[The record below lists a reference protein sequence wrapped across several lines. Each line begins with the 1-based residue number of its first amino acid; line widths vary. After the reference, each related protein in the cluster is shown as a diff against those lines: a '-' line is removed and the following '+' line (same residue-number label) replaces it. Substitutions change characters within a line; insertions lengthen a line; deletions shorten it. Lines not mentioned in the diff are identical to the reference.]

1 MKRKKWYRLDNAAKI
16 FPSVTTKGRTNTFRV
31 SMILDH
37 EINSEVLQEAVE
49 MVVKR
54 FVNLNVKLKRGLF
67 WYYFETNE
75 ARPIVVPESPYI
87 CQSYKIKQKENRNN
101 FLFEVSYYQNRITL
115 EIFHSLTD
123 GMGAM
128 EMLKSICYTYLNLMG
143 LKVYDEGLIL
153 TEQTEIRLEEL
164 EDSFLK
170 NYDPS
175 IKDNRSSGSAL
186 HFSGTLYDDSWLALI
201 KGIIN
206 VKQLKEV
213 CQKYNCTV
221 TEFLG
226 AAIVYSAYKSPA
238 VLEKKN
244 KPFKLFVPVNLR
256 RFFPTKSLR
265 NFSLFVRSEISFNQD
280 LTFQDILQKVQKD
293 FSEQIQKEKLQAQ
306 IVSNVKIEK
315 NIFMRITPLFLK
327 ELVLKIGYKTWG
339 EDPNSVSFSNLGLIK
354 LPKSMTQYVKRVN
367 FTSGASQNSLIGIGV
382 VSYNDSLVISISSAM
397 VERDFQIALFRFLAS
412 EGLDIV
418 IETNELEV

>member
-37 EINSEVLQEAVE
+37 QINPEILQTALE
-49 MVVKR
+49 MVINR
-54 FVNLNVKLKRGLF
+54 FVNLNVKLKRGIF
-67 WYYFETNE
+67 WYYFETNDSK
-75 ARPIVVPESPYI
+75 PIVVPESPYI
-87 CQSYKIKQKENRNN
+87 CQSYKRKDKNKNN
-101 FLFEVSYYQNRITL
+101 FLFEVSYYYNRITL

-123 GMGAM
+123 GTGAM
-128 EMLKSICYTYLNLMG
+128 EMLKSICFTYLKLMG
-143 LKVYDEGLIL
+143 LEVDDEGLIL

-164 EDSFLK
+164 EDSFIK

-186 HFSGTLYDDSWLALI
+186 HFVGTPYEDSWLAVI

-213 CQKYNCTV
+213 CEKYQCTV

-226 AAIVYSAYKSPA
+226 AAIIYSAYTSPA

-256 RFFPTKSLR
+256 RFFPTQSLR
-265 NFSLFVRSEISFNQD
+265 NFSLFVRSEVSFDQD
-280 LTFQDILQKVQKD
+280 LTFESILQKVKED

-315 NIFMRITPLFLK
+315 NIFMRITPLLIK

-339 EDPNSVSFSNLGLIK
+339 EDPNSLSFSNLGLVK
-354 LPKSMTQYVKRVN
+354 LPKSMNKYVKRIN
-367 FTSGASQNSLIGIGV
+367 FTSGTSKNSLIGIGV

-397 VERDFQIALFRFLAS
+397 VERDFQITLFRFLAS
-412 EGLDIV
+412 QGLDIV

>member
-37 EINSEVLQEAVE
+37 QINPEILQEAVE
-49 MVVKR
+49 TVIKR

-67 WYYFETNE
+67 WYYFDTNE

-87 CQSYKIKQKENRNN
+87 CQSYKIKGKNKNN

-123 GMGAM
+123 GTGAM
-128 EMLKSICYTYLNLMG
+128 ELLKSICYTYLKLMG
-143 LKVYDEGLIL
+143 LEVDDEGLIL

-175 IKDNRSSGSAL
+175 IKDNRPTGSAL
-186 HFSGTLYDDSWLALI
+186 HFSGTPYEDSWLALI

-226 AAIVYSAYKSPA
+226 AAIIYSAYKSPA

-256 RFFPTKSLR
+256 RFFPTQSLR
-265 NFSLFVRSEISFNQD
+265 NFSLFVRSEVSFDQE
-280 LTFQDILQKVQKD
+280 LTFESILQKVQED

-315 NIFMRITPLFLK
+315 NIFMRITPLFIK

-339 EDPNSVSFSNLGLIK
+339 EDPNSVSFSNLGLVK
-354 LPKSMTQYVKRVN
+354 LPKSMSQYIKRVN
-367 FTSGASQNSLIGIGV
+367 FTSGTSQNSLIGIGV

-397 VERDFQIALFRFLAS
+397 VERDFQTFLFRFLAS
-412 EGLDIV
+412 EGLNIV